1 MIRRISGIMMMAAAL
16 TLLAG
21 PVKGVT
27 TTSTIA
33 LWLFDEPLGLYPSHV
48 MDDQSENDYPL
59 VLGLGGSIVPGK
71 FGDAL
76 SPLSH
81 EEIILPEG
89 EKLFGLQEMEPLEG
103 RTVAPLTW
111 HNARFAAL
119 MTSGENHLRKEVG
132 FVNPTDSKLNLGKF
146 DWTVEC
152 WFRSSGK
159 QSGPGVLFEIGRG
172 PRVDNTEITQ
182 LLYHPGEASFEFINT
197 PSGSRVRLASDK
209 EALGSGGWVHLA
221 FTYDA
226 GNRKL
231 NHYVNGKQTSAETI
245 EMKSLE
251 HGEEAYMSLCRNAAW
266 EMPLPGMIDELR
278 ISKGMVYDGDFKVPG
293 SFSKARKAVSR
304 EDHLMAGPPPL
315 FDGPESSPLPL
326 DDRKFLFI
334 DDALFS
340 ESENITFNVNPP
352 RLEEKVISQI
362 EGAFRKHLTA
372 VEDEEGLIRIYNSI
386 HDDYLA
392 VRTSEDGINFII
404 PDMGSNYRGQK
415 NIVSHEPTGGMGNPF
430 IDPNA
435 PAEEKWRYITGFHN
449 RGIYLYTSPDGYDW
463 TRHKTAHIPFRSGTQ
478 SCTFYDDQRQLYVGY
493 HRSGMGLT
501 PAGATQRQS
510 ARTETADLYHPI
522 PFDPV
527 SQEETWEAS
536 KTMRLRQPQPWWL
549 DNGPLTPGGF
559 GIEYPLAFLPDEN
572 DLPGVDQY
580 VTKATKYEYAP
591 DVYLAFPIVY
601 FHYEKD
607 GPVTRQILMDPRRGR
622 GSGPIETQ
630 IAVSRDG
637 VNWKRYYRP
646 AYIGNGKHGDW
657 KVNQAYIAHGMVKRG
672 NEIWQYYFGTGF
684 YHSAYAENKDE
695 RAVFRVVQRLD
706 GFISADAP
714 YDKTGYFITKPFIFR
729 GNRLVLNIDT
739 DAAGYAQVGLLD
751 EHGIPIQGFET
762 DKCIYI
768 NGDFIDTEVEWLL
781 NKEEV
786 EKIEIRSEK
795 DYIKLASIVKTNL
808 DLSSLEGKTVRL
820 EIRMRGARLFSM
832 QFVER

>member
-1 MIRRISGIMMMAAAL
+1 MRRISGIWMITVAIN
-16 TLLAG
+16 LLLGSVQAE
-21 PVKGVT
+21 T
-27 TTSTIA
+27 TDRTIA

-48 MDDQSENDYPL
+48 LDDQSENDYPL
-59 VLGLGGSIVPGK
+59 VLGLGGSLVHGR
-71 FGDAL
+71 FGNAL
-76 SPLSH
+76 SPIMH
-81 EEIILPEG
+81 EDIILPEG
-89 EKLFGLQEMEPLEG
+89 EELFGLQEMEPLDG

-111 HNARFAAL
+111 YNAQFSAL
-119 MTSGENHLRKEVG
+119 MTSGEKHLRKEVG
-132 FVNPTDSKLNLGKF
+132 FVNPTDSKLNLGNF
-146 DWTVEC
+146 NWTVEC
-152 WFRSSGK
+152 WFSASGEG
-159 QSGPGVLFEIGRG
+159 SGPGVLFEIGQG
-172 PRVDNTEITQ
+172 PRVDNEEITR
-182 LLYHPGEASFEFINT
+182 LLYHPEDASFEFINT
-197 PSGSRVRLASDK
+197 ASGSRVKLASDK
-209 EALGSGGWVHLA
+209 KAILAGDWVHLA

-226 GNRKL
+226 GKNIL
-231 NHYVNGKQTSAETI
+231 SHFVNGKLASSETI
-245 EMKSLE
+245 EVRSIG
-251 HGEEAYMSLCRNAAW
+251 HGEEAYMSLCRNSAW
-266 EMPLPGMIDELR
+266 EMPLPGVIDELR
-278 ISKGMVYDGDFKVPG
+278 FSEGILYKKDFELPG
-293 SFSKARKAVSR
+293 SFSPARQVVNR
-304 EDHLMAGPPPL
+304 EDLMAGPPPL
-315 FDGPESSPLPL
+315 FGGPESEPLPL
-326 DDRKFLFI
+326 DGRKFLFI

-352 RLEEKVISQI
+352 RLAEKVISKI
-362 EGAFRKHLTA
+362 EGAFRKHLTV

-392 VRTSEDGINFII
+392 VRTSEDGINFTI
-404 PDMGSNYRGQK
+404 PDMGSDYRGQK
-415 NIVSHEPTGGMGNPF
+415 NIVNHEPTGGMGNPF

-435 PAEEKWRYITGFHN
+435 SAEEKWRYITGFHN
-449 RGIYLYTSPDGYDW
+449 RGIYLYTSPDGYSW
-463 TRHKTAHIPFRSGTQ
+463 TRHKTAHISFRSGTQ

-510 ARTETADLYHPI
+510 VRTETADLYHPV

-527 SQEETWEAS
+527 SQEDTWEAS

-559 GIEYPLAFLPDEN
+559 GIEFPHSFLPDEN

-630 IAVSRDG
+630 VAVSRDG

-646 AYIGNGKHGDW
+646 TYVGNGKHGDW
-657 KVNQAYIAHGMVKRG
+657 TVNQAYLVHGMVKRG

-695 RAVFRVVQRLD
+695 QAVFRVVQRLD

-714 YDKTGYFITKPFIFR
+714 YDKAAYFITRPFVFK

-751 EHGIPIQGFET
+751 EAGEPIEGYDVDQ
-762 DKCIYI
+762 CIYI
-768 NGDFIDTEVEWLL
+768 NGDYIDEEIEWLL

-786 EKIEIRSEK
+786 EKLEVRSEE
-795 DYIKLASIVKTNL
+795 DYVKLASMVKTNL
-808 DLSSLEGKTVRL
+808 DVSSLEGKTVRL
-820 EIRMRGARLFSM
+820 KIRMRGARLFSM

>member
-1 MIRRISGIMMMAAAL
+1 
-16 TLLAG
+16 
-21 PVKGVT
+21 
-27 TTSTIA
+27 
-33 LWLFDEPLGLYPSHV
+33 
-48 MDDQSENDYPL
+48 
-59 VLGLGGSIVPGK
+59 
-71 FGDAL
+71 
-76 SPLSH
+76 
-81 EEIILPEG
+81 
-89 EKLFGLQEMEPLEG
+89 
-103 RTVAPLTW
+103 
-111 HNARFAAL
+111 
-119 MTSGENHLRKEVG
+119 
-132 FVNPTDSKLNLGKF
+132 
-146 DWTVEC
+146 
-152 WFRSSGK
+152 
-159 QSGPGVLFEIGRG
+159 
-172 PRVDNTEITQ
+172 
-182 LLYHPGEASFEFINT
+182 
-197 PSGSRVRLASDK
+197 
-209 EALGSGGWVHLA
+209 
-221 FTYDA
+221 
-226 GNRKL
+226 
-231 NHYVNGKQTSAETI
+231 
-245 EMKSLE
+245 
-251 HGEEAYMSLCRNAAW
+251 
-266 EMPLPGMIDELR
+266 MID
-278 ISKGMVYDGDFKVPG
+278 K
-293 SFSKARKAVSR
+293 
-304 EDHLMAGPPPL
+304 
-315 FDGPESSPLPL
+315 
-326 DDRKFLFI
+326 
-334 DDALFS
+334 
-340 ESENITFNVNPP
+340 
-352 RLEEKVISQI
+352 I
-362 EGAFRKHLTA
+362 EGAFRKHLTV

-392 VRTSEDGINFII
+392 VRTSEDGINFIV
-404 PDMGSNYRGQK
+404 PDMGSDYRGQI
-415 NIVSHEPTGGMGNPF
+415 NIVNHEPTGGMGNPF

-510 ARTETADLYHPI
+510 AITETADLYHPV

-527 SQEETWEAS
+527 SQKDTWEAS

-559 GIEYPLAFLPDEN
+559 GIEYPHSFLPDEN

-646 AYIGNGKHGDW
+646 AYVGNGKHDDW
-657 KVNQAYIAHGMVKRG
+657 TVNQAYLAHGMVKRG

-695 RAVFRVVQRLD
+695 QAVFRVVQRLD

-714 YDKTGYFITKPFIFR
+714 YGRDAYFVTRPFVFR

-751 EHGIPIQGFET
+751 EDGNPIEGFSTEQ
-762 DKCIYI
+762 CIYI
-768 NGDFIDTEVEWLL
+768 NDNW
-781 NKEEV
+781 
-786 EKIEIRSEK
+786 
-795 DYIKLASIVKTNL
+795 
-808 DLSSLEGKTVRL
+808 
-820 EIRMRGARLFSM
+820 
-832 QFVER
+832 